1 MKNILPLSSEDSDL
15 FQELLIEA
23 SGLRFEESRNQSLHL
38 ALWQRLQH
46 RGYDSYREYYN
57 LLKFHPEGRLE
68 IRELLDLIT
77 IGETYFFRNKAQ
89 FNVLMR
95 FVLPEIIKRKVFSGD
110 QYIRAWSA
118 GCSRG
123 DEAYSIAIAIM
134 EVLPSYSEWNISI
147 LGTDINRNGL
157 TSSEEAIYVQK
168 DIGHLDKEYLDKY
181 FDIRGSTY
189 VLKEDVKSL
198 VRFEYHNLAK
208 DPFMHE
214 RIPNIDIIFC
224 RNVIIYFDAE
234 TTQRVIENFYDSLA
248 EGGYLFLG
256 HTETLWQIKNK
267 FERVEFPQT
276 FIYKKTLN
284 PAQGDPL
291 KPFMA
296 VPELA
301 VENLTLSAAPS
312 PALDQSRPW
321 RDSGAALHPNGSGPA
336 FFEARGE
343 KDRSESILSP
353 RPETSANSVESLGP
367 KGEPSSSRFE
377 SKPTGRGVKGSTFT
391 QKTGKEKSSFQHK
404 LKSGH
409 QEISGPLDQ
418 MEKTPDVAS
427 PSSPDHMIAQ
437 DKNYFLTCLTKATI
451 LANEAKYKEAADIL
465 GKIIEVDNLSVEAY
479 YLLGVLSYK
488 SGDLKEAETQFRK
501 VIYVT
506 PDSVLAY
513 FNLGNMYLY
522 QRKFSAAVREF
533 KNAIR
538 LLEKRPKDEQ
548 VRFCEDF
555 TVEFLLRACRNT
567 LVQISKRGE

>member
-1 MKNILPLSSEDSDL
+1 MKNILPLSPYDFGL

-23 SGLRFEESRNQSLHL
+23 SGLQFEEGRSQSLHL

-57 LLKFHPEGRLE
+57 LLKFHPEGHAE
-68 IRELLDLIT
+68 MRELLDLIT

-95 FVLPEIIKRKVFSGD
+95 FVIPEIIKRKVFSGD
-110 QYIRAWSA
+110 QCIRAWSA

-157 TSSEEAIYVQK
+157 ARSEEAAYVQK
-168 DIGHLDKEYLDKY
+168 DIGHLEKEYLDKY

-189 VLKEDVKSL
+189 LLKEDAKAL

-208 DPFMHE
+208 DPFMQE
-214 RIPNIDIIFC
+214 TMQNIDIIFC
-224 RNVIIYFDAE
+224 RNVIIYFDAQ
-234 TTQRVIENFYDSLA
+234 TTQRVIENFYNCLA

-256 HTETLWQIKNK
+256 HTETLWQITNR

-276 FIYKKTLN
+276 FIYKKSLG
-284 PAQGDPL
+284 PVREVAM

-296 VPELA
+296 VPEINI
-301 VENLTLSAAPS
+301 EDLTPSAAPVRAFYAEIENRDPGS
-312 PALDQSRPW
+312 TLRPQ
-321 RDSGAALHPNGSGPA
+321 R
-336 FFEARGE
+336 
-343 KDRSESILSP
+343 
-353 RPETSANSVESLGP
+353 
-367 KGEPSSSRFE
+367 EPSTSNPSGQVEDPTLRVD
-377 SKPTGRGVKGSTFT
+377 KPSEAAF
-391 QKTGKEKSSFQHK
+391 
-404 LKSGH
+404 L
-409 QEISGPLDQ
+409 
-418 MEKTPDVAS
+418 
-427 PSSPDHMIAQ
+427 SSPDHEAGQ
-437 DKNYFLTCLTKATI
+437 DQNYILAGLAKATT

-465 GKIIEVDNLSVEAY
+465 GRIVQVDNLSVEAY

-488 SGDLKEAETQFRK
+488 TGDLTEAEAQFRK
-501 VIYVT
+501 VIYVA

-522 QRKFSAAVREF
+522 QRKLREATREF
-533 KNAIR
+533 KNAVR

-555 TVEFLLRACRNT
+555 TVDFLLRACRNT
-567 LVQISKRGE
+567 LAQISQRGG

>member
-1 MKNILPLSSEDSDL
+1 MKNILPLSPDDFSL

-23 SGLRFEESRNQSLHL
+23 SGLQFEESRNQSLHL
-38 ALWQRLQH
+38 ALWQRLEH

-95 FVLPEIIKRKVFSGD
+95 FVLPEIIKRKIFTGD
-110 QYIRAWSA
+110 PCIRVWSA

-134 EVLPSYSEWNISI
+134 EVLLSYSEWNISI

-157 TSSEEAIYVQK
+157 ACSEEAIYIQK
-168 DIGHLDKEYLDKY
+168 DIGHLEKEYLDKY
-181 FDIRGSTY
+181 FNIRGSTY
-189 VLKEDVKSL
+189 VLKEDVKAL

-208 DPFMHE
+208 DPFMTE
-214 RIPNIDIIFC
+214 TMQNIDIIFC
-224 RNVIIYFDAE
+224 RNVIIYFDAQ
-234 TTQRVIENFYDSLA
+234 TTQRVIENFYNCLA
-248 EGGYLFLG
+248 EDGYLFLG
-256 HTETLWQIKNK
+256 HTETLWQINNK

-284 PAQGDPL
+284 PAQEDAM

-296 VPELA
+296 VPE
-301 VENLTLSAAPS
+301 VEIKDLTLSVAPT
-312 PALDQSRPW
+312 PALYQ
-321 RDSGAALHPNGSGPA
+321 NGSGHA
-336 FFEARGE
+336 YEARGE
-343 KDRSESILSP
+343 KSHSGSILDA
-353 RPETSANSVESLGP
+353 TA
-367 KGEPSSSRFE
+367 SSRFE
-377 SKPTGRGVKGSTFT
+377 SKPTGWGIEGLTSPQETDT
-391 QKTGKEKSSFQHK
+391 EKSFFPFE
-404 LKSGH
+404 LWSGT
-409 QEISGPLDQ
+409 QEIPGPSEQ
-418 MEKTPDVAS
+418 IEKAWDVAS
-427 PSSPDHMIAQ
+427 PSSPDNMIAQ
-437 DKNYFLTCLTKATI
+437 DKNYFLACLTKATA

-465 GKIIEVDNLSVEAY
+465 GKIIETDNLSVEAY

-522 QRKFSAAVREF
+522 QKKYSAAAREF
-533 KNAIR
+533 RNAIR

-548 VRFCEDF
+548 IRFCEDF

-567 LVQISKRGE
+567 LVQISKRGK

>member
-1 MKNILPLSSEDSDL
+1 MKNILPLSPDDSSL

-23 SGLRFEESRNQSLHL
+23 SGLRFEESRNESLHL

-68 IRELLDLIT
+68 MRELLDLIT
-77 IGETYFFRNKAQ
+77 IGETYFFRIKAQ

-95 FVLPEIIKRKVFSGD
+95 FILPEIIQRKMDSGNKC
-110 QYIRAWSA
+110 IRAWSA

-147 LGTDINRNGL
+147 LGTDINRTGL
-157 TSSEEAIYVQK
+157 ACSEEAIYTQK

-181 FDIRGSTY
+181 FNVRGSTY
-189 VLKEDVKSL
+189 VLKEDAKAL

-214 RIPNIDIIFC
+214 SIQNADIIFC
-224 RNVIIYFDAE
+224 RNVIIYFDSQ
-234 TTQRVIENFYDSLA
+234 TTQRVIENFYDCLA
-248 EGGYLFLG
+248 QDGYLFLG
-256 HTETLWQIKNK
+256 PTETLWQITNK
-267 FERVEFPQT
+267 YERVEFPQT
-276 FIYKKTLN
+276 FIYKKTLT
-284 PAQGDPL
+284 PAQEDTM

-296 VPELA
+296 VPD
-301 VENLTLSAAPS
+301 VEIEDFTLSVSAT
-312 PALDQSRPW
+312 PALY
-321 RDSGAALHPNGSGPA
+321 LHSSGPA
-336 FFEARGE
+336 LYQNESEHASKAGIE
-343 KDRSESILSP
+343 KHLSGSLLHSP
-353 RPETSANSVESLGP
+353 R
-367 KGEPSSSRFE
+367 SSRLE
-377 SKPTGRGVKGSTFT
+377 SKSTP
-391 QKTGKEKSSFQHK
+391 QHSKQIEKPWD
-404 LKSGH
+404 L
-409 QEISGPLDQ
+409 
-418 MEKTPDVAS
+418 AS
-427 PSSPDHMIAQ
+427 PSSPDNMIAQ
-437 DKNYFLTCLTKATI
+437 DKNYFLACLTKASV

-465 GKIIEVDNLSVEAY
+465 RKIIEADNLSVEAY

-488 SGDLKEAETQFRK
+488 IGDLKEAETQFRK

-522 QRKFSAAVREF
+522 QKKVREATREF
-533 KNAIR
+533 RNAIR

>member
-1 MKNILPLSSEDSDL
+1 MKNILPLSPDDFSL

-23 SGLRFEESRNQSLHL
+23 SGLQFEESRHQSLHL

-68 IRELLDLIT
+68 TRELLDLIT

-95 FVLPEIIKRKVFSGD
+95 FVLPEIIKRKIFSGD
-110 QYIRAWSA
+110 QCIRVWSA

-134 EVLPSYSEWNISI
+134 EVLPSYSEWSISI

-157 TSSEEAIYVQK
+157 ACSEEAIYIQK
-168 DIGHLDKEYLDKY
+168 DIGHLEKEYLDKY
-181 FDIRGSTY
+181 FNIRGSTY

-208 DPFMHE
+208 DAFMNE
-214 RIPNIDIIFC
+214 MTQNIDIIFC
-224 RNVIIYFDAE
+224 RNVIIYFDAH
-234 TTQRVIENFYDSLA
+234 TTQRVIENFYNCLA
-248 EGGYLFLG
+248 EDGYLFLG

-267 FERVEFPQT
+267 FERVEYPQT
-276 FIYKKTLN
+276 FIYKKALN
-284 PAQGDPL
+284 PPQEDPL

-296 VPELA
+296 IPE
-301 VENLTLSAAPS
+301 VDIEDLTVSSTPT
-312 PALDQSRPW
+312 PALNR
-321 RDSGAALHPNGSGPA
+321 RGSGSA
-336 FFEARGE
+336 FEARGE
-343 KDRSESILSP
+343 KDQSGSILSP
-353 RPETSANSVESLGP
+353 RPELKP
-367 KGEPSSSRFE
+367 KGETPSSRFE
-377 SKPTGRGVKGSTFT
+377 SEPTDWGVKGLTFT
-391 QKTGKEKSSFQHK
+391 REMHTEKRSFQYE

-409 QEISGPLDQ
+409 QEIPGPPEQ
-418 MEKTPDVAS
+418 IEKTPDVAS
-427 PSSPDHMIAQ
+427 SLPDNLIAQ
-437 DKNYFLTCLTKATI
+437 DKNDFLTRLAKATA
-451 LANEAKYKEAADIL
+451 LANESKYKEAAEIL
-465 GKIIEVDNLSVEAY
+465 GNLIEEDNLSVEAY

-488 SGDLKEAETQFRK
+488 SGDLKEAEKQFRK

-506 PDSVLAY
+506 PDSALAY

-522 QRKFSAAVREF
+522 ERKFSAATREF
-533 KNAIR
+533 KNAAR

-567 LVQISKRGE
+567 LGKISKRGE